1 MTLGVM
7 EDLPYNR
14 CCSLSN
20 ESVCSGRIKNGFC
33 IETGS
38 VKPHNSWLQSLRA
51 RLPLLEYSEAK
62 YYAAFKTA
70 PPRRAVA
77 YLNPAQRSVRVFLAL
92 DPSGA
97 PDLQQTPS
105 TSSWAAL
112 FPSVFRI
119 AGQQDLTRVGQLILM
134 SREALGPSTRKRP
147 EYFAA
152 EELPPEI
159 KYLEGAASHVLVNA
173 YERNRRAR
181 EACLRHYG
189 RSCAA
194 CGFNFKANYGETTAG
209 YIHVHHVI
217 PIAQVGTEYQ
227 LDPIRD
233 LLPVCPNC
241 HAVIHRREPPFSIEE
256 IKHML
261 RSRGARSSS

>member
-1 MTLGVM
+1 MDAGATLVQSS
-7 EDLPYNR
+7 PTTR
-14 CCSLSN
+14 
-20 ESVCSGRIKNGFC
+20 
-33 IETGS
+33 
-38 VKPHNSWLQSLRA
+38 SWLQSLRD
-51 RLPLLEYSEAK
+51 RLPLLEYGEAK
-62 YYAAFKTA
+62 YYAAFKTE

-92 DPSGA
+92 DPGRA

-105 TSSWAAL
+105 TSSWAAR

-119 AGQQDLTRVGQLILM
+119 AGQQDLTRAGQLILM
-134 SREALGPSTRKRP
+134 SREALGPSTRKNANPRP

-152 EELPPEI
+152 EELPLEI
-159 KYLEGAASHVLVNA
+159 KYVEGAARHVLVNA

-194 CGFNFKANYGETTAG
+194 CGFNFEANYGETTAG

-227 LDPIRD
+227 LHAIRD
-233 LLPVCPNC
+233 LRPVCPNC

-261 RSRGARSSS
+261 RNRGAKGSP

>member
-1 MTLGVM
+1 MASTSTLVQAS
-7 EDLPYNR
+7 PTTR
-14 CCSLSN
+14 
-20 ESVCSGRIKNGFC
+20 
-33 IETGS
+33 
-38 VKPHNSWLQSLRA
+38 SWLQTLRDS
-51 RLPLLEYSEAK
+51 LPLLEYSEAK
-62 YYAAFKTA
+62 YYAAFKTE
-70 PPRRAVA
+70 PPRRAIA

-92 DPSGA
+92 DPGVEA
-97 PDLQQTPS
+97 DLKQTPS
-105 TSSWAAL
+105 TSSWAAR

-119 AGQQDLTRVGQLILM
+119 AGVQDLTRAGQLI
-134 SREALGPSTRKRP
+134 RESSTARGPLPRKKANPRP

-159 KYLEGAASHVLVNA
+159 DYVEGSASRVLVNA

-189 RSCAA
+189 RNCAA
-194 CGFNFKANYGETTAG
+194 CGFNFEASYGDATAG

-217 PIAQVGTEYQ
+217 PIAQIGTEYR
-227 LDPIRD
+227 LHPVND
-233 LLPVCPNC
+233 LRPVCPNC

-261 RSRGARSSS
+261 RDGGAKRTAES